1 MTLLPFHEVLYNKN
15 MLVHTM
21 TWKRK
26 RENMNS
32 EIKRVENVLQ
42 LLQELSEEPKKY
54 LEEFLVNAPVWLLS
68 SFYLRRLEKN
78 RAIVRENEPVD
89 RAYILLEGCVKGVDY
104 QNRGENFEYM
114 WFYPI
119 SVFGSMEI
127 LLNIGVYRTTLKTST
142 PCLLLEI
149 SRNLFEKWMH
159 SDIHALLMEINTIG
173 NSLLKQVKQSRGL
186 LFTEGRERLLIFLA
200 RSYGKVGEASFCIS
214 ATRQQMADCTGLSV
228 RTVNR
233 LLKELEEESL
243 IERKGSKVC
252 ITDLQFQEIAKQL
265 PDVWNEFL

>member
-1 MTLLPFHEVLYNKN
+1 MRLYETIQKFHKLAQRGHMTLLPFHEVLYNKN

-89 RAYILLEGCVKGVDY
+89 RVYILLEGCVKGVDY
-104 QNRGENFEYM
+104 QN
-114 WFYPI
+114 
-119 SVFGSMEI
+119 
-127 LLNIGVYRTTLKTST
+127 
-142 PCLLLEI
+142 
-149 SRNLFEKWMH
+149 
-159 SDIHALLMEINTIG
+159 
-173 NSLLKQVKQSRGL
+173 
-186 LFTEGRERLLIFLA
+186 
-200 RSYGKVGEASFCIS
+200 
-214 ATRQQMADCTGLSV
+214 
-228 RTVNR
+228 
-233 LLKELEEESL
+233 
-243 IERKGSKVC
+243 
-252 ITDLQFQEIAKQL
+252 
-265 PDVWNEFL
+265 